1 MEDTLIYVSQMY
13 SKADERL
20 FEAISSAATLA
31 GAKTI
36 RSLDTPHDIDILSG
50 IKEMIQNAY
59 LVIADVT
66 GANPSVMYEVGHA
79 QALGKPLI
87 LLADS
92 SRSIPSDLSGLRV
105 IIYDLQSPSE
115 IVSKLGKTIS
125 DVINNPNGFKLK
137 ELSAERNKLQRIF
150 ISYCHRDSEYLDR
163 LLVHLKPLE
172 KEGLIDLWTDKKLRP
187 GDLWKREIEMALHRA
202 NVAVLLVSADFLASE
217 FIINNELPPLLRN
230 AEEKG
235 TRIIPLILKPCRF
248 VREENLCQFHAINDP
263 QKPLIHLAEGERER
277 LYDSVASE
285 IEKSLK
291 RG

>member
-1 MEDTLIYVSQMY
+1 MMY

-20 FEAISSAATLA
+20 FEAISSAASLS
-31 GAKTI
+31 GATTI
-36 RSLDTPHDIDILSG
+36 RSIDTPHEKDILSG
-50 IKEMIQNAY
+50 IKEMIQKSN
-59 LVIADVT
+59 LIIADVT
-66 GANPSVMYEVGHA
+66 DANPSVMYEVGHA

-105 IIYDLQSPSE
+105 LIYDLQSPKE
-115 IVSKLGKTIS
+115 IVSRLGKAIAEVIKNP
-125 DVINNPNGFKLK
+125 DVFQLK
-137 ELSAERNKLQRIF
+137 RLSAERNKLQRIF

-172 KEGLIDLWTDKKLRP
+172 KEGLIDLWTDNQLRA
-187 GDLWKREIEMALHRA
+187 GDLWKREIETALHRA

-248 VREENLCQFHAINDP
+248 SREETLRQFHAINDP
-263 QKPLIHLAEGERER
+263 LKPLIQLSEGERE
-277 LYDSVASE
+277 LIYDSVSSE
-285 IEKSLK
+285 IEKTIK

>member
-1 MEDTLIYVSQMY
+1 MMY

-20 FEAISSAATLA
+20 FEAISSAASLA
-31 GAKTI
+31 GATTI
-36 RSLDTPHDIDILSG
+36 RSLDTPHEKDILSG
-50 IKEMIQNAY
+50 IKEMIQKSHII
-59 LVIADVT
+59 IADVT
-66 GANPSVMYEVGHA
+66 DANPSVMYEVGHA

-105 IIYDLQSPSE
+105 LIYDLQSPKE
-115 IVSKLGKTIS
+115 IVSRLGKAIAEVIKNP
-125 DVINNPNGFKLK
+125 DVFQLK

-172 KEGLIDLWTDKKLRP
+172 KEGLVDLWTDNQLRA
-187 GDLWKREIEMALHRA
+187 GDLWKREIETALNRA

-248 VREENLCQFHAINDP
+248 SREETLRQFHAINDP
-263 QKPLIHLAEGERER
+263 QKPLIQLSEGERE
-277 LYDSVASE
+277 LIYDSVSSE
-285 IEKSLK
+285 IEKTIK